1 MNTTGKFLIAAG
13 AAAVLGGVAIATAS
27 WADRGFDGHHG
38 MRMGFMRGMMAEQL
52 LRDVDTDRDGK
63 LTQQEIDA
71 AVSTRFERFDAD
83 KNGRL
88 SLEEFQVLWADLT
101 RPVTVRAFQFLDPDG
116 DAAVTRAE
124 LENRFSRVVQ
134 RFDRNSDGALSP
146 DDRPRWGG
154 PGPGE
159 RR

>member
-1 MNTTGKFLIAAG
+1 MNSTSKILIAAG
-13 AAAVLGGVAIATAS
+13 TAAVLGGIAFATAS
-27 WADRGFDGHHG
+27 LADRGFEGHHG

-134 RFDRNSDGALSP
+134 RFDRNGDGALSP
-146 DDRPRWGG
+146 DDRPHRGG

>member
-1 MNTTGKFLIAAG
+1 MNTTSKILTVAG
-13 AAAVLGGVAIATAS
+13 AAVVLSGIAYATAS
-27 WADRGFDGHHG
+27 FACRGFDGLHG
-38 MRMGFMRGMMAEQL
+38 MRMGFMRGTMAEQL

-71 AVSTRFERFDAD
+71 AVNARFERFDAD

-88 SLEEFQVLWADLT
+88 SLEEFQALWADLT
-101 RPVTVRAFQFLDPDG
+101 RPVAVRAFQFLDPDG

-124 LENRFSRVVQ
+124 LENRFSRIVQ

-146 DDRPRWGG
+146 EDRPHWHG

>member
-1 MNTTGKFLIAAG
+1 MNTTNKMLIAAG
-13 AAAVLGGVAIATAS
+13 AAVVLGGVAYTTVG

-71 AVSTRFERFDAD
+71 AVSTRYERFDAD

-146 DDRPRWGG
+146 DDRPHRGG